1 MNLSFKK
8 ISMKQTNKDIYRE
21 ILRLSSD
28 EKHKS
33 WYADLIDTEKKLPV
47 FWERSSQGSYT
58 NHGKTHIDSV
68 ESYVGDLIGKERLD
82 NHISPQEF
90 FILLL
95 GVFCHDLGMT
105 RFSIIEKDTYR
116 IERSKHN
123 VYSYQFVMDREN
135 QKNICVPD
143 DSYYKPIALLCLGH
157 RDYEDENGNEIHTLS
172 DKCSIDG
179 KDVIIKDVI
188 RIDDEDIHLRYL
200 AAILRLADELDLS
213 PKRAPESLK
222 MLFKGFVPDSTIK
235 IWDGNQIIDYCEIE
249 QKGRAETIIHLI
261 PNYDKISDLSSGV
274 NSTEK
279 KEDLLKMLFLA
290 KEKIEK
296 EIEKINDITFNKKTA
311 NDLIEV
317 QFSLDIKYDN
327 DVVSP
332 SDYDEYKRARE
343 KQLKEQSHID
353 INRGVD
359 STDSQ
364 NIGLQE
370 IISPRIILSD
380 KIEEYRKD
388 RNLLETG
395 RFVFSFGNSEEKEKN
410 EYTQYFIN
418 TQLLLTNRETLDSIT
433 DIFVEQFKDRD
444 IDCVI
449 GIGKSGIILSPNLA
463 LKMNCNSSY
472 VICDWEGTSSIPQE
486 ESTSVIKE
494 AKNILVL
501 LDVISTGT
509 ATRQGIEKI
518 KEIKKGDGT
527 DIENIYI
534 GTIFCTNKA
543 IKEDLEKED
552 KVKEMFSIRD
562 DFQFKTYTQEEY
574 EKDENFKKGFVLLP
588 IRKK

>member
-1 MNLSFKK
+1 
-8 ISMKQTNKDIYRE
+8 MKQTIEENFREELNKR
-21 ILRLSSD
+21 ST
-28 EKHKS
+28 EKGKS
-33 WYADLIDTEKKLPV
+33 WYADLIATEHKLPD
-47 FWERSSQGSYT
+47 FWERSTTGTFTS
-58 NHGKTHIDSV
+58 HGKSHIESV
-68 ESYVGDLIGKERLD
+68 EYYVDTLIGQRLQ
-82 NHISPQEF
+82 NIYPEELY
-90 FILLL
+90 ILLMGAL
-95 GVFCHDLGMT
+95 CHDLGMVSND
-105 RFSIIEKDTYR
+105 RPL
-116 IERSKHN
+116 HN
-123 VYSYQFVMDREN
+123 VISYKYIISDESVGT
-135 QKNICVPD
+135 IVVPD
-143 DSYYKPIALLCLGH
+143 DKYKEPIALLCLGH
-157 RDYEDENGNEIHTLS
+157 RDYEENGTVIHTLTDS
-172 DKCSIDG
+172 CNIDN
-179 KDVIIKDVI
+179 KDVEIEEVIKI
-188 RIDDEDIHLRYL
+188 NHTDIHLRYL
-200 AAILRLADELDLS
+200 AAILRLADELDVTDIRS
-213 PKRAPESLK
+213 PHNVFRYYEWINGMSS
-222 MLFKGFVPDSTIK
+222 DSRK
-235 IWDGNQIIDYCEIE
+235 HW
-249 QKGRAETIIHLI
+249 QKGSIIKNVSIESIGSATTIHLV
-261 PNYDKISDLSSGV
+261 PNVDGIRELSGNDKVLKERYLSLIFEV
-274 NSTEK
+274 
-279 KEDLLKMLFLA
+279 

-296 EIEKINDITFNKKTA
+296 EIGIINPITFSTKSVDDN
-311 NDLIEV
+311 IGVRFEV
-317 QFSLDIKYDN
+317 VVDYDN
-327 DVVSP
+327 DVISNY
-332 SDYDEYKRARE
+332 DYDEYKRAKE

-353 INRGVD
+353 INRGID
-359 STDSQ
+359 SSDSL
-364 NIGLQE
+364 NNVPQE
-370 IISPRIILSD
+370 IITPRTILSS
-380 KIEEYRKD
+380 KIEEFRRD

-395 RFVFSFGNSEEKEKN
+395 RFVFSFGNGEEKEKT

-518 KEIKKGDGT
+518 KGIKKGAGT

>member
-1 MNLSFKK
+1 MHLSSK
-8 ISMKQTNKDIYRE
+8 IQVSMKQTIEENFREELNKR
-21 ILRLSSD
+21 ST
-28 EKHKS
+28 EKGKS
-33 WYADLIDTEKKLPV
+33 WYADLIATEHKLPD
-47 FWERSSQGSYT
+47 FWERSTTGTFTS
-58 NHGKTHIDSV
+58 HGKSHIESV
-68 ESYVGDLIGKERLD
+68 EYYVDTLIGQRLQ
-82 NHISPQEF
+82 NIYPEELY
-90 FILLL
+90 ILLMGAL
-95 GVFCHDLGMT
+95 CHDLGMVSND
-105 RFSIIEKDTYR
+105 RPL
-116 IERSKHN
+116 HN
-123 VYSYQFVMDREN
+123 VISYKYIISDESVGT
-135 QKNICVPD
+135 IVVPD
-143 DSYYKPIALLCLGH
+143 DKYKEPIALLCLGH
-157 RDYEDENGNEIHTLS
+157 RDYEENGTVIHTLTDS
-172 DKCSIDG
+172 CNIDN
-179 KDVIIKDVI
+179 KDVEIEEVIKI
-188 RIDDEDIHLRYL
+188 NHTDIHLRYL
-200 AAILRLADELDLS
+200 AAILRLADELDVTDIRS
-213 PKRAPESLK
+213 PHNVFRYYEWINGMSS
-222 MLFKGFVPDSTIK
+222 DSRK
-235 IWDGNQIIDYCEIE
+235 HW
-249 QKGRAETIIHLI
+249 QKGSIIKNVSIESIGSATTIHLV
-261 PNYDKISDLSSGV
+261 PNVDGIRELSGNDKVLKERYLSLIFEV
-274 NSTEK
+274 
-279 KEDLLKMLFLA
+279 

-296 EIEKINDITFNKKTA
+296 EIGIINPITFSTKSVDDN
-311 NDLIEV
+311 IGVRFEV
-317 QFSLDIKYDN
+317 VVDYDN
-327 DVVSP
+327 DVISNY
-332 SDYDEYKRARE
+332 DYDEYKRAKE

-353 INRGVD
+353 INRGID
-359 STDSQ
+359 SSDSL
-364 NIGLQE
+364 NNVPQE
-370 IISPRIILSD
+370 IITPRTILSS
-380 KIEEYRKD
+380 KIEEFRRD

-395 RFVFSFGNSEEKEKN
+395 RFVFSFGNGEEKEKT

-518 KEIKKGDGT
+518 KGIKKGAGT

>member
-1 MNLSFKK
+1 MHLSSK
-8 ISMKQTNKDIYRE
+8 IQVSMKQTIEENFREELNKR
-21 ILRLSSD
+21 ST
-28 EKHKS
+28 EKGKS
-33 WYADLIDTEKKLPV
+33 WYADLIATEHKLPD
-47 FWERSSQGSYT
+47 FWERSTTGTFTS
-58 NHGKTHIDSV
+58 HGKSHIESV
-68 ESYVGDLIGKERLD
+68 EYYVDTLIGQRLQ
-82 NHISPQEF
+82 NIYPEELY
-90 FILLL
+90 ILLMGAL
-95 GVFCHDLGMT
+95 CHDLGMVSND
-105 RFSIIEKDTYR
+105 RPL
-116 IERSKHN
+116 HN
-123 VYSYQFVMDREN
+123 VISYKYIISDESVGT
-135 QKNICVPD
+135 IVVPD
-143 DSYYKPIALLCLGH
+143 DKYKEPIALLCLGH
-157 RDYEDENGNEIHTLS
+157 RDYEENGTVIHTLTDS
-172 DKCSIDG
+172 CNIDN
-179 KDVIIKDVI
+179 KDVEIEEVIKI
-188 RIDDEDIHLRYL
+188 NHTDIHLRYL
-200 AAILRLADELDLS
+200 AAILRLADELDVTDIRS
-213 PKRAPESLK
+213 PHNVFRYYEWINGMSS
-222 MLFKGFVPDSTIK
+222 DSRK
-235 IWDGNQIIDYCEIE
+235 HW
-249 QKGRAETIIHLI
+249 QKGSIIKNVSIESIGSATTIHLV
-261 PNYDKISDLSSGV
+261 PNVDGIRELSGNDKVLKERYLSLIFEV
-274 NSTEK
+274 
-279 KEDLLKMLFLA
+279 

-296 EIEKINDITFNKKTA
+296 EIGIINPITFSTKSVDDN
-311 NDLIEV
+311 IGVRFEV
-317 QFSLDIKYDN
+317 VVDYDN
-327 DVVSP
+327 DVISNY
-332 SDYDEYKRARE
+332 DYDEYKRAKE

-353 INRGVD
+353 INRGID
-359 STDSQ
+359 SSDSLNNVPQ
-364 NIGLQE
+364 K
-370 IISPRIILSD
+370 IITPRTILSS
-380 KIEEYRKD
+380 KIEKFRRD

-395 RFVFSFGNSEEKEKN
+395 RFVFSFGNGEEKEKT

-518 KEIKKGDGT
+518 KGIKKGAGT